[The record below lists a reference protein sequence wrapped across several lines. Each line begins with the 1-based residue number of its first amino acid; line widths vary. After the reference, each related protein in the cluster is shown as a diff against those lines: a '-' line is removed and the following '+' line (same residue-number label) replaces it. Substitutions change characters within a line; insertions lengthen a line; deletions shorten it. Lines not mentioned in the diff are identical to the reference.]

1 MTDRHV
7 TDRHVERHI
16 EGLKQ
21 QQAELH
27 HVSEH
32 LANERTILAWVRTAI
47 AVMTLGIAINRFS
60 LFLIEFA
67 RMVPGGGRATNVHA
81 EEAGI
86 GLVIVGVLVMLG
98 GIWHYLDVAR
108 AIDEGNYRSSRLRIV
123 VPALI
128 VVLLGGATLVWLLW

>member
-1 MTDRHV
+1 MTD
-7 TDRHVERHI
+7 RHI

-67 RMVPGGGRATNVHA
+67 RMVPGSRAANVHA

-86 GLVIVGVLVMLG
+86 GLVVVGVLVMLG

-108 AIDEGNYRSSRLRIV
+108 AIDEGNYRPSRVRIV

-128 VVLLGGATLVWLLW
+128 VVLLGGATLVWLLR

>member
-1 MTDRHV
+1 MTD
-7 TDRHVERHI
+7 RHI

-47 AVMTLGIAINRFS
+47 AIMTLGIAINRFS

-67 RMVPGGGRATNVHA
+67 RMVPGGRTENTHA
-81 EEAGI
+81 EEVGI
-86 GLVIVGVLVMLG
+86 GLVIVGVIVMLG

-108 AIDEGNYRSSRLRIV
+108 AIDESNYQPSRLRIV
-123 VPALI
+123 LPALI
-128 VVLLGGATLVWLLW
+128 VVLIGAASLVWLLW

>member
-1 MTDRHV
+1 MKRQEARMTD
-7 TDRHVERHI
+7 RHI

-67 RMVPGGGRATNVHA
+67 HMVPGSRAANVHA
-81 EEAGI
+81 EAAGT
-86 GLVIVGVLVMLG
+86 GRVSGGVLVTLG

-108 AIDEGNYRSSRLRIV
+108 AIDEGNYRSSRLRMV
-123 VPALI
+123 VPSLI
-128 VVLLGGATLVWLLW
+128 VVLLGGASLVWLLR